1 MRHPVGDAEGA
12 EFGEMAVVE
21 RQNKMRAVRQRLNG
35 MAIAFGKYQT
45 SPGPKSATSHLPSI
59 EDGDARMA
67 FQHKR
72 PFGGDGVPVQ
82 LTHAA
87 RFQRHVDAC
96 HTFGDRKLLDGGL
109 ARPAAGQTA
118 FLAVGEF
125 VLIEMLRISRRL
137 IAAGGTILRWS
148 SAAAFLATPPIMP
161 AAAALTAE
169 TFNISR
175 RDSIAFS
182 QYKTVRPQRQA
193 TGKARAPLK

>member
-35 MAIAFGKYQT
+35 MAIAFWEIPDVAGAEIRHFAFAL
-45 SPGPKSATSHLPSI
+45 GI

-148 SAAAFLATPPIMP
+148 SAAAF
-161 AAAALTAE
+161 
-169 TFNISR
+169 
-175 RDSIAFS
+175 
-182 QYKTVRPQRQA
+182 
-193 TGKARAPLK
+193 